1 MKTPKQ
7 IKLDILTEKIF
18 NEDQSTID
26 YVEKYTPELFSI
38 IKQNKLK
45 IDRKLK
51 LNKINENRR

>member
-1 MKTPKQ
+1 MKTPEQ

-45 IDRKLK
+45 IDRKKK